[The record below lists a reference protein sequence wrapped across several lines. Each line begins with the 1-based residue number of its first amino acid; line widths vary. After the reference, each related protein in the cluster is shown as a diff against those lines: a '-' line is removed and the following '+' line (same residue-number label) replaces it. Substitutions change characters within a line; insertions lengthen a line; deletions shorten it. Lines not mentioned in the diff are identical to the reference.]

1 MERFKLNKRGFTLAE
16 TLITLGIIG
25 IVAAL
30 VMPAQI
36 TKYQKN
42 TTVEKLKKVMS
53 ELNQAM
59 KISQTAN
66 GDYSEWTKP
75 DSNFTYD
82 DFSNQYLIPY
92 MKVSKICSTH
102 SSCGYKAAYPWK
114 YIDSVTTHGY
124 PLIDETSH
132 PFRLSDGTL
141 IKLYYTY
148 TYNSLI
154 FKIDLNGPQGPNRF
168 GRDVFVF
175 AINEKGYVTP
185 YPASK
190 DRNDLHYMRTYC
202 SYKSTSST
210 SGEWCARKIE
220 YDGWKIKDD
229 YPW

>member
-1 MERFKLNKRGFTLAE
+1 MERLKLNKKGFTLAE

-82 DFSNQYLIPY
+82 DFNNQYLIPY
-92 MKVSKICSTH
+92 MKVSKICSTY
-102 SSCGYKAAYPWK
+102 SSCGYKAPYPWK
-114 YIDSVTTHGY
+114 YTNNTTLY
-124 PLIDETSH
+124 PYLLVDEDSH

-141 IKLYYTY
+141 IKFYSRNINQTRELM
-148 TYNSLI
+148 
-154 FKIDLNGPQGPNRF
+154 FFIDLNGALGPNRF
-168 GRDVFVF
+168 GRDVFNF
-175 AINEKGYVTP
+175 EINDKGYLTS
-185 YPASK
+185 YPAAHGS
-190 DRNDLHYMRTYC
+190 RNNLNSIKEYCAPNSNVGTY
-202 SYKSTSST
+202 
-210 SGEWCARKIE
+210 CARKIE

>member
-1 MERFKLNKRGFTLAE
+1 MDFSGGGSEILVGQGFQLYDTSVCQSYQQKRGIKKLKSTIGGVLAGFTLAE

-25 IVAAL
+25 VVAAL

-53 ELNQAM
+53 ELNPAM

-102 SSCGYKAAYPWK
+102 SS
-114 YIDSVTTHGY
+114 
-124 PLIDETSH
+124 
-132 PFRLSDGTL
+132 
-141 IKLYYTY
+141 
-148 TYNSLI
+148 
-154 FKIDLNGPQGPNRF
+154 
-168 GRDVFVF
+168 
-175 AINEKGYVTP
+175 
-185 YPASK
+185 
-190 DRNDLHYMRTYC
+190 
-202 SYKSTSST
+202 
-210 SGEWCARKIE
+210 
-220 YDGWKIKDD
+220 
-229 YPW
+229 